1 MNFLFTRK
9 AQVKISAASCEA
21 SIKPTHPLIP
31 SLEREGKPSKARR
44 GELKPKQSFEE
55 FYRLFSS

>member
-1 MNFLFTRK
+1 MGRIKGMNHP
-9 AQVKISAASCEA
+9 AASCEV

-31 SLEREGKPSKARR
+31 SLKREGKPAGDPARR

-55 FYRLFSS
+55 FYPSGLTG

>member
-1 MNFLFTRK
+1 MNYP
-9 AQVKISAASCEA
+9 AASCEV

-31 SLEREGKPSKARR
+31 SLEREGKPEGR

-55 FYRLFSS
+55 FYPSGLNKKLID

>member
-1 MNFLFTRK
+1 MGRIKGMNHP
-9 AQVKISAASCEA
+9 AASCEV

-31 SLEREGKPSKARR
+31 SLKREGKPEGR

-55 FYRLFSS
+55 FYPSGLNKKLID